1 MYETMTYP
9 MTNPLA
15 PDTLTNLSDA
25 FLFLSPHRSLR
36 AEGCFQRFERP
47 AEAARDPASGFQQ
60 ELQALFASARE
71 AGIKRPIL
79 VGALPFDTR
88 KPSLLHV
95 PQHWRWVDHA
105 TCLQQAQEWPVAA
118 LQSDAV
124 QPLPDQAGFMQQ
136 VEQAVARIA
145 EGELDKVVL
154 SRLLDIHTP
163 QPLNTTNLMA
173 RIISQN
179 PQGYDFHLPLP
190 DGSVLLGASPELLLR
205 KDGALFYSQP
215 LAGTSGRSA
224 QAETDQQLGAALLDS
239 GKNRHEHQLV
249 IDAMRSVLQPRS
261 LHLDVPEQPAL
272 ISTPTLWHLATLIQG
287 EVQHPADNALMLASL
302 LHPTPALSGFPHP
315 KARELISQLEPF
327 DREEFGGIV
336 GWCDDQGNGE
346 WVVAIRCGKV
356 QQNHLRLFAGAGIV
370 HSSSP
375 LAEWQETGIKF
386 NTMLRAF
393 GLEQEATE

>member
-1 MYETMTYP
+1 MTHL
-9 MTNPLA
+9 MTPLLA
-15 PDTLTNLSDA
+15 PDGLTDLSDT

-36 AEGCFQRFERP
+36 AEGCFRRFDRP
-47 AEAARDPASGFQQ
+47 AEGAGDPASGFQQ
-60 ELQALFASARE
+60 ELQALFAAARQS
-71 AGIKRPIL
+71 GIERPMV

-88 KPSLLHV
+88 KPSALYV
-95 PQHWRWVDHA
+95 PQCWHWLDHDA
-105 TCLQQAQEWPVAA
+105 CLQQAEASLPKAG
-118 LQSDAV
+118 LPSSGL
-124 QPLPDQAGFMQQ
+124 QPLPDQADFMQQ
-136 VEQAVARIA
+136 VEQAVMRIGQ
-145 EGELDKVVL
+145 GELDKVVL
-154 SRLLDIHTP
+154 SRLLDIHAP
-163 QPLNTTNLMA
+163 QPLDTTALMA

-205 KDGALFYSQP
+205 KEGALFYSQP

-224 QAETDQQLGAALLDS
+224 QPETDQQLGAALLDS

-249 IDAMRSVLQPRS
+249 IDAMRRVLQPRS
-261 LHLDVPEQPAL
+261 CRLEVPDQPELVA
-272 ISTPTLWHLATLIQG
+272 TPTLWHLATLIRG
-287 EVQHPADNALMLASL
+287 EVQDPTDNALMLASL
-302 LHPTPALSGFPHP
+302 LHPTPALSGFPHDR
-315 KARELISQLEPF
+315 ARELISELEPF

-356 QQNHLRLFAGAGIV
+356 SQNHLRLFAGAGIV

-393 GLEQEATE
+393 GLEQGATE